1 MGVSLNGCNSCWVPP
16 FYTSNLFVLYFW
28 ASTLQNR
35 VFSNQH
41 RGHLGSMYILNIY
54 IYIYI
59 IYIFIHVKYTHKFF
73 LVLFEVMSLV
83 EAALKVGG
91 ETLRFLHFSK
101 EGTMVF
107 GKKTGRT
114 KKGAAKQVGVL
125 FFFFF
130 FKWNM
135 YTRRE
140 VKKKS

>member
-1 MGVSLNGCNSCWVPP
+1 MAFDDVSS
-16 FYTSNLFVLYFW
+16 
-28 ASTLQNR
+28 
-35 VFSNQH
+35 
-41 RGHLGSMYILNIY
+41 LGSSLRSLGAEKKVELCTHQLILQERMEITY
-54 IYIYI
+54 
-59 IYIFIHVKYTHKFF
+59 IYIFIDVKYTHKFF

-107 GKKTGRT
+107 GKKNREDKKRGR
-114 KKGAAKQVGVL
+114 KASWGVVFL
-125 FFFFF
+125 FF